1 MGSFDQ
7 GAELWDLSTNG
18 QVRTFSTNS
27 NPQVMTFSPD
37 GRYLAVGYEAQYH
50 GDAGEGLRTID
61 SLQLWDIPGN
71 GRLVGAWQGHGDVVR
86 SISFSQVSQDGRILY
101 RTHLGSF
108 NTHQLFL

>member
-86 SISFSQVSQDGRILY
+86 SISFSQDGRILY